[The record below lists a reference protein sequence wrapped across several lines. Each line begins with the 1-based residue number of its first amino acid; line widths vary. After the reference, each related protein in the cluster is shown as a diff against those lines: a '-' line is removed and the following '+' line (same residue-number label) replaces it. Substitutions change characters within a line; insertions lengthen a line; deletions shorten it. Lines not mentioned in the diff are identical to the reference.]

1 MATLA
6 ELFIESLGDAPRP
19 ASDLAAL
26 DAALAR
32 AIDDA
37 RARWPGVDVAPE
49 LYVRHLASRVPDDTA
64 AATALAGLETAD
76 LYLACA
82 CARGVARAIELF
94 DAHHFADLAIAL
106 RRLRLDDAVLDEVK
120 QQLRVQL
127 FVPDGDE
134 LPDIAL
140 YAGRGELRLWVRST
154 GVRAALKLLR
164 RDRRLDPDGDD
175 ALAEVAADVDDPL
188 LVHLKQTY
196 AAEFKA
202 AFGEAVAA
210 LTPRQRNLLRHHL
223 VDALSIDEVGRIYRV
238 HRATAARWVAGAREE
253 LMATTLRLLRG
264 RLAIAPADLESIVR
278 LVRSQLDLSIHRV
291 LGARERQ
298 GSTTS

>member
-6 ELFIESLGDAPRP
+6 ELFADTRGPAAGDP
-19 ASDLAAL
+19 AAL
-26 DAALAR
+26 EAALAR
-32 AIDDA
+32 ALDLA
-37 RARWPGVDVAPE
+37 RARWPGVTLAPE
-49 LYVRHLASRVPDDTA
+49 IYVRHLAIHAPDEATA
-64 AATALAGLETAD
+64 ADPLAGLETTD

-82 CARGVARAIELF
+82 CARGDVRAIEHF
-94 DAHHFADLAIAL
+94 EAHHFADLAIAL
-106 RRLRLDDAVLDEVK
+106 RKLRLADALLDEVK

-127 FVPDGDE
+127 FVGDGDE

-154 GVRAALKLLR
+154 GVRAALKHLR
-164 RDRRLDPDGDD
+164 RDRHLLPDGDD
-175 ALAEVAADVDDPL
+175 ALAEIATGVDDPL

-196 AAEFKA
+196 AAQFKA

-223 VDALSIDEVGRIYRV
+223 VDTLSIDEVGRIYRV
-238 HRATAARWVAGAREE
+238 HRATAARWVADAREQ
-253 LMATTLRLLRG
+253 LMATTQKLLRA
-264 RLAIAPADLESIVR
+264 RLAIAPAELESIVR

-291 LGARERQ
+291 LGPAKTRGTPAR
-298 GSTTS
+298 